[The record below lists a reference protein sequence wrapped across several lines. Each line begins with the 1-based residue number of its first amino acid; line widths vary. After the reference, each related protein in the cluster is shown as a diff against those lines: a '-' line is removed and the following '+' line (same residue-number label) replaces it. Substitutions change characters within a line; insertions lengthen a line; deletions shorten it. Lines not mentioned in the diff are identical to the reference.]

1 MVSMTDGWVEQIG
14 WLPLGGWRIGVRS
27 PGGGYFY
34 YAHLSSYGRDF
45 QEGDPVK
52 AGELLGFLG
61 DSGYGPEG
69 TTGKFPPHLH
79 LGIYVEREEDSEY
92 ALNPYPVLQFLQEK
106 QKIFS
111 Y

>member
-1 MVSMTDGWVEQIG
+1 MRKWMLLLCLLLFVD
-14 WLPLGGWRIGVRS
+14 
-27 PGGGYFY
+27 
-34 YAHLSSYGRDF
+34 AHLSSYGRDF

-79 LGIYVEREEDSEY
+79 LGIYVEREEDPEY

-111 Y
+111 YKKKKKYAILL